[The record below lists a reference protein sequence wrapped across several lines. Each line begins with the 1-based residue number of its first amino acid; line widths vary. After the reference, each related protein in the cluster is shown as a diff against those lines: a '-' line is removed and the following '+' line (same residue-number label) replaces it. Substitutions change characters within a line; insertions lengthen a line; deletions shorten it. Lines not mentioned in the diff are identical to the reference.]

1 MTADQHQQQTEQQ
14 LQATDELRE
23 YEYNKQVVSWCDIL
37 PKRVSNDLFQY
48 LPFVTKEHETFGSE
62 WQQLVCAKV
71 GVPPEC
77 QKRFWGERGM
87 NLARR
92 AVNRRRNTTT
102 TAMKN
107 KFIGKWRSGVCLMT

>member
-62 WQQLVCAKV
+62 WQQLVCDEL
-71 GVPPEC
+71 GVPTEC

-87 NLARR
+87 NQARR

-107 KFIGKWRSGVCLMT
+107 KFIGEWTPACV